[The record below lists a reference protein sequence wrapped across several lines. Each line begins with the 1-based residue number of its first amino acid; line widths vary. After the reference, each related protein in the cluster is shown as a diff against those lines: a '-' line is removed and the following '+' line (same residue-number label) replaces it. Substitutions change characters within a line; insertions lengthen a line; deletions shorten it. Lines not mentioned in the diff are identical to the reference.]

1 MPTYKLSFSNV
12 TLNKIKKEKI
22 AKIITNVHNE
32 VTGANT
38 YFAQVIFKKNK
49 KNDHF
54 MGGKI
59 VKEKQFYLNGQIR
72 AGRSSSVKKKLI
84 TTLRDK
90 IIELTKVKKE
100 NLWIYILDLKPEQM
114 IEYGEI
120 LPKAGGEK
128 RWFSKLPKSL
138 KIKLRKLEHY

>member
-22 AKIITNVHNE
+22 AKIITKVHNE

-38 YFAQVIFKKNK
+38 YFAQVIFKKSK

-54 MGGKI
+54 IGGKI
-59 VKEKQFYLNGQIR
+59 IKEKQFFLHGQIR

-84 TTLRDK
+84 TTLRDQ

>member
-1 MPTYKLSFSNV
+1 
-12 TLNKIKKEKI
+12 
-22 AKIITNVHNE
+22 
-32 VTGANT
+32 
-38 YFAQVIFKKNK
+38 
-49 KNDHF
+49 

>member
-49 KNDHF
+49 KT
-54 MGGKI
+54 I
-59 VKEKQFYLNGQIR
+59 ISWEVKL
-72 AGRSSSVKKKLI
+72 
-84 TTLRDK
+84 
-90 IIELTKVKKE
+90 
-100 NLWIYILDLKPEQM
+100 
-114 IEYGEI
+114 
-120 LPKAGGEK
+120 
-128 RWFSKLPKSL
+128 
-138 KIKLRKLEHY
+138 

>member
-1 MPTYKLSFSNV
+1 MPTYTVTHSNFKLQTKTKV
-12 TLNKIKKEKI
+12 KI
-22 AKIITNVHNE
+22 AKGITRVHNL

-59 VKEKQFYLNGQIR
+59 VKEKQIYLHGQIR

-84 TTLRDK
+84 TTLRNK
-90 IIELTKVKKE
+90 IIELIKVKRE

-138 KIKLRKLEHY
+138 KIRLRKLEHY

>member
-1 MPTYKLSFSNV
+1 MPTYKLSFSKI

-22 AKIITNVHNE
+22 EKIITKFIMN
-32 VTGANT
+32 
-38 YFAQVIFKKNK
+38 YVIYLFCSITLKS

-54 MGGKI
+54 IGGKI
-59 VKEKQFYLNGQIR
+59 IKEKQFFLHGQIR

-84 TTLRDK
+84 TTLRDQ

-120 LPKAGGEK
+120 LPEAGSEK
-128 RWFSKLPKSL
+128 KWFRKLPKSL
-138 KIKLRKLEHY
+138 KIKLRKLENH